1 MSRMRIGWVV
11 WVVASAAALQY
22 PAADAAGFSAV
33 QRDERRQH

>member
-11 WVVASAAALQY
+11 WVASAPALQC
-22 PAADAAGFSAV
+22 PAADAAGFSAA